1 MDTLYFIY
9 EEDEATGELYLGSK
23 LIAGGSTISGASTLA
38 LLQDVLLNSNLSN
51 TDCLVYDINQ
61 TKWVNKPIAD
71 ILPTFVGTNGES
83 NAVAG
88 LVPAPTENNP
98 NLFLRSD
105 GQWTEIVVASDAL
118 VLQTIVT
125 NNESPQDAI
134 ARVTTGYT
142 LNKGDILVL
151 KKLIADDLYEH
162 ISYVYN
168 GSEWIA
174 MDGNYDANNVYLANN
189 LTITADIGV
198 HKLDGVGS
206 KTLETAGKS
215 LKQVLD
221 MLVASRTLPNITTDP
236 SVSVSCPEAKSYEV
250 GTSVIPTFSATF
262 SDGAYQYAPG
272 EDTGVEVTA
281 WAATFDDQTINS
293 NSGTFDAITVTDGY
307 SKRIGVVATHSAGVA
322 PYDNLGNIVTD
333 EDELK
338 TCQIQSGTK
347 TGYSSYITGFRN
359 IFYGS
364 VAEPIELTSEN
375 IRALSKRSAS
385 KSSFDMSVAEG
396 SKQVIIAVPS
406 SYTLGKIADK
416 AAFGTDLLPST
427 GTKMDLVNVAGASE
441 GYDMEYKV
449 YTYNPKS
456 AASANTYTIS
466 FK

>member
-38 LLQDVLLNSNLSN
+38 LLQDVLLNSNLSD

-125 NNESPQDAI
+125 NNESHEDAI
-134 ARVTTGYT
+134 ARIVEGYT
-142 LNKGDILVL
+142 VNKGDIIVL
-151 KKLIADDLYEH
+151 KEAIANNLYQH

-168 GSEWIA
+168 GSEWVA
-174 MDGNYDANNVYLANN
+174 MDGNYDAKNVYLAND

-198 HKLDGVGS
+198 HKLDGAGF
-206 KTLETAGKS
+206 KKLETAGKN

-221 MLVASRTLPNITTDP
+221 MLLASRTLPEITTAP
-236 SVSVSCPEAKSYEV
+236 SVSVSCPEAKAYEV
-250 GTSVIPTFSATF
+250 GTVVTPTFTATF

-281 WAATFDDQTINS
+281 WSATFDGQTVNS
-293 NSGTFDAITVTDGY
+293 QSGSFNAITVTDNY
-307 SKRIGVVATHSAGVA
+307 NKRIGVVATHSAGVA
-322 PYDNLGNIVTD
+322 PQDNLGNVVTD
-333 EDELK
+333 EEELK
-338 TCQIQSGTK
+338 TCQIQSGSK
-347 TGYSSYITGFRN
+347 TGYSGYISSFRN

-364 VAEPIELTSEN
+364 VVEPMELTSAN
-375 IRALSKRSAS
+375 IRALSKRTAS
-385 KSSFDMSVAEG
+385 KSSFDMNIVEG
-396 SKQVIIAVPS
+396 AKQVIIAIPS

-416 AAFGTDLLPST
+416 AAFGTDLLPSDV
-427 GTKMDLVNVAGASE
+427 TKMDLVNIAGASE

-456 AASANTYTIS
+456 AASANIYTIS